1 MGRLG
6 GMWAGVSAGLDSII
20 EGNKARDERALRE
33 RSADLAERNLGLQ
46 EQRLGMEKDL
56 HGFKL
61 DAEKRKNEELDVDEI
76 GKAFGSKDP
85 AAFEY
90 GLDHAMRNGYIK
102 VNKDT
107 GKRTIRRE
115 DLGNTMKHLDTAE
128 GVAEIS
134 KRNIMALEDQL
145 SKITDPAQRAP
156 LEKRLQWEKV
166 NNKGALEYMKMEET
180 AKQKRLD
187 RESHEKVARINKAPA
202 GESAGQKAYRE
213 AMTEK
218 LRAETNILKNGGKLD
233 DKAFEDLSKYMTSDT
248 VYEELRSIKDPNERE
263 MRREQMISEYLNM
276 RTGGRRLG
284 GSAATAGSTPGS
296 KPRRKITYNP
306 ANGRYE

>member
-6 GMWAGVSAGLDSII
+6 GMWAGVSAGLDSLIQ
-20 EGNKARDERALRE
+20 GNRDRDERALRE
-33 RSADLAERNLGLQ
+33 RSAALAERNLGLQ
-46 EQRLGMEKDL
+46 EQRFGMEKDL
-56 HGFKL
+56 HGIRM

-76 GKAFGSKDP
+76 GKAFGAKDP

-134 KRNIMALEDQL
+134 KRNIVALEDQL

-156 LEKRLQWEKV
+156 LEKRLIMEKT
-166 NNKGALEYMKMEET
+166 NNKGALEYMKMEEV
-180 AKQKRLD
+180 AKQKGLD

-202 GESAGQKAYRE
+202 GETSGQKAYRE

-218 LRAETNILKNGGKLD
+218 LKVETNILKNGGGKLD
-233 DKAFEDLSKYMTSDT
+233 DKAYEDLTKYMTSDT
-248 VYEELRSIKDPNERE
+248 VYEELRGIKDPNARE
-263 MRREQMISEYLNM
+263 MRKEQLMNEYLNM

-284 GSAATAGSTPGS
+284 GAGMAAAPAKGPA
-296 KPRRKITYNP
+296 RKTYNP
-306 ANGRYE
+306 KTGRIE